1 MKSTKGDS
9 HRERFLPATVGLINP
24 GIPSLIPPG
33 PSFFFSIPKLPQ
45 RPISPTSSPKEP
57 QSWSWT
63 MTQIVILVSGYCSL
77 NYGAEFPDPE
87 KTISSIISS
96 YHLPPVDMPYMIRDF
111 SLVELGLDS
120 KR

>member
-1 MKSTKGDS
+1 
-9 HRERFLPATVGLINP
+9 
-24 GIPSLIPPG
+24 
-33 PSFFFSIPKLPQ
+33 
-45 RPISPTSSPKEP
+45 
-57 QSWSWT
+57 

-87 KTISSIISS
+87 KNISSIISS
-96 YHLPPVDMPYMIRDF
+96 SCYLPPVDMPYMIKDF